1 MAQKDQLKALEKAT
15 KNYETTAVK
24 NALASAEAVIATAPD
39 AEKAHFYFLK
49 GNALLELSNHNVES
63 GNNLI
68 LAAKSYQDLIALEK
82 SMGKSKYTSQ
92 AEASL
97 ATVRD
102 NLVNSAIA
110 DNKANKYKEGT
121 EKLYQAYRISPK
133 DTVNLYYAA
142 NGAII
147 AKDYDTAI
155 EYLRQLKDL
164 NYTGKVTEYFAT
176 DKATKAE
183 TSYGTKAERDLYIKA
198 GTHEK
203 PREETV
209 PSVRGEVYR
218 NYSILLAE
226 KGQVDKALLE
236 IQAARKL
243 YPNNTDFV
251 LIEADFYN
259 KKGDMDNYIKIIKE
273 ASDKNPNDADL
284 IYNLGI
290 ASNKL
295 NKKEDAVNYF
305 KKVIEIKPDYVN
317 AYINLAN
324 FKIDEQSKIFEE
336 MNSLGNT
343 SADNKKYNE
352 LMVKKNKLLEEA
364 LPYLEK
370 AITYQPNNL
379 EVLNLMTQIYPTLG
393 MDDKYKETKEKIDSI
408 K

>member
-1 MAQKDQLKALEKAT
+1 
-15 KNYETTAVK
+15 
-24 NALASAEAVIATAPD
+24 
-39 AEKAHFYFLK
+39 
-49 GNALLELSNHNVES
+49 
-63 GNNLI
+63 
-68 LAAKSYQDLIALEK
+68 
-82 SMGKSKYTSQ
+82 
-92 AEASL
+92 
-97 ATVRD
+97 
-102 NLVNSAIA
+102 
-110 DNKANKYKEGT
+110 
-121 EKLYQAYRISPK
+121 
-133 DTVNLYYAA
+133 
-142 NGAII
+142 
-147 AKDYDTAI
+147 
-155 EYLRQLKDL
+155 
-164 NYTGKVTEYFAT
+164 
-176 DKATKAE
+176 
-183 TSYGTKAERDLYIKA
+183 
-198 GTHEK
+198 
-203 PREETV
+203 
-209 PSVRGEVYR
+209 
-218 NYSILLAE
+218 
-226 KGQVDKALLE
+226 
-236 IQAARKL
+236 
-243 YPNNTDFV
+243 
-251 LIEADFYN
+251 
-259 KKGDMDNYIKIIKE
+259 MDNYIKIIKE